1 MNDGAIERMF
11 LHYFA
16 PMTAWRHMCASN
28 GSWAERVDR
37 APAVESD
44 ARSACTSRWLGPGTP
59 AAPVSARLALL
70 PPGPDAVHRVTLRG
84 T

>member
-1 MNDGAIERMF
+1 MAGQGYRSPRTSGGEGR
-11 LHYFA
+11 
-16 PMTAWRHMCASN
+16 
-28 GSWAERVDR
+28 GAERVDR
-37 APAVESD
+37 APALESG
-44 ARSACTSRWLGPGTP
+44 ARGAYTSRWLGPGTP